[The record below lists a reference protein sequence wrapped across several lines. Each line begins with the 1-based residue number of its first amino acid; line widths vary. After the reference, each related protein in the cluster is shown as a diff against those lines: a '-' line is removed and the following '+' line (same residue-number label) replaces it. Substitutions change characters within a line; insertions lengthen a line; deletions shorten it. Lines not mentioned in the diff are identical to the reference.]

1 MSKLRFRF
9 WTSILSTLLVTS
21 KDDIISN
28 TIYRRLV
35 RLYSSVTLTQEMEH
49 RVRNTKYKTHTLEAK
64 DKKRTS
70 KTTLWVHN
78 TMQEGLHSTSAE
90 GHYLC
95 LFVKNLLQRVL
106 KVCFE
111 NCLCVMSSFSLLWE
125 IFATAYWLLA
135 IELCLNYD
143 IRTVI

>member
-1 MSKLRFRF
+1 MSRLRFRF

-95 LFVKNLLQRVL
+95 LFVKKTFYNESLKSVL
-106 KVCFE
+106 KIVCVSCRHFLYFE
-111 NCLCVMSSFSLLWE
+111 KYLPQHIGC
-125 IFATAYWLLA
+125 WL
-135 IELCLNYD
+135 
-143 IRTVI
+143 